1 MSPMTIAWETVRNDG
16 LKFCTKRD
24 LFAYQWV
31 DLFLL
36 IFFQLHLLWTSW
48 VFSSY
53 FMILKILSLFGPF
66 WFWTLTS
73 FPEVVCLWY
82 NPDTINMYY
91 LLNRLKPPPWFV
103 FFSDPAINLAYNI
116 IQSRTKENKFY
127 KCMQVFSLI
136 FRQFL
141 VISW

>member
-1 MSPMTIAWETVRNDG
+1 MTIAWETVRNDG

-73 FPEVVCLWY
+73 FPEVVCLRY

-103 FFSDPAINLAYNI
+103 FFLTLLLILHITWFNPELKKINFINVRKYFHSFSDN
-116 IQSRTKENKFY
+116 F
-127 KCMQVFSLI
+127 
-136 FRQFL
+136 
-141 VISW
+141 